1 MEPGK
6 IVNAPGNY
14 PEKKLDQSI
23 KLRKAKLRDFLRQ
36 LRLSKNEFYAAVNAD
51 LNRDYAD
58 TLLSELIPL
67 CDICRHLIRRM
78 SKLLKSRRLPG
89 SLATFPAA
97 ADLLREP
104 YGRVLVIST
113 WNYPV
118 LLSLEPALGAY
129 AAGNRVVLKLSPR
142 SPHCNAFIKRL
153 TGKCFSSDE
162 LLVIGDELSFQQT
175 LSSRYDYIFFTG
187 NSAAGKEVLHSAAE
201 NLTPCTVELG
211 GKNPCI
217 VAERSNINI
226 AARRIVWGKFFN
238 AGQSCAAPD
247 FLYVHKDIKADLM
260 NKISSEIRKMY
271 GEHPLDAGKY
281 CCMPDKKA
289 YDRACKLLSEGRLVC
304 GGDRDPEK
312 FAIEPTV
319 IDMIDESSLLM
330 QEEIFS
336 PILPVMEYNSDAEL
350 LIKLNSQEKP
360 LALYCFGA
368 SGKLQEKL
376 ISSTSSGAL
385 LFDDVLVHFS
395 NMHIPFGGVGKSGYG
410 AYHGDRTLTL
420 FTHEKPVVKQWRHLD
435 LPLRY
440 PPHSKIFRKIL
451 EFFSHLG

>member
-1 MEPGK
+1 M
-6 IVNAPGNY
+6 
-14 PEKKLDQSI
+14 
-23 KLRKAKLRDFLRQ
+23 
-36 LRLSKNEFYAAVNAD
+36 
-51 LNRDYAD
+51 
-58 TLLSELIPL
+58 
-67 CDICRHLIRRM
+67 
-78 SKLLKSRRLPG
+78 
-89 SLATFPAA
+89 
-97 ADLLREP
+97 
-104 YGRVLVIST
+104 
-113 WNYPV
+113 
-118 LLSLEPALGAY
+118 
-129 AAGNRVVLKLSPR
+129 
-142 SPHCNAFIKRL
+142 
-153 TGKCFSSDE
+153 
-162 LLVIGDELSFQQT
+162 IGDELPFQQI
-175 LSSRYDYIFFTG
+175 LSYRYDYIFFTG
-187 NSAAGKEVLHSAAE
+187 NSNAGKEVLHSAAE

-217 VAERSNINI
+217 VAEKSNINI

-260 NKISSEIRKMY
+260 NKIASEIRKMY

-289 YDRACKLLSEGRLVC
+289 YDRACKLLSEGRLIC

-330 QEEIFS
+330 QEEVFS
-336 PILPVMEYNSDAEL
+336 PILPVIEYNNDVEL
-350 LIKLNSQEKP
+350 LEKLSLQEKP

-368 SGKLQEKL
+368 SGALQQKL

-395 NMHIPFGGVGKSGYG
+395 NMHIPFGGVGKSGFG

-420 FTHEKPVVKQWRHLD
+420 FTHEKPVVKQWRHFD

-440 PPHSKIFRKIL
+440 PPHSRFFRRIL
-451 EFFSHLG
+451 EFFSNLG